1 MLNSTP
7 TVGTV
12 NRWFIRCT
20 RCLTVA
26 AIETQ
31 PNVRDWRCNICEGTI
46 ENMGRVEGD
55 RLVKYEERC
64 ACDGRCTG
72 ARGPV
77 CECHCGGVNHG
88 TGRTVIVKI
97 DVGGVPRVQ
106 FVDEG
111 KALKVAAEYVATMD
125 AVRGSLAVLRTR
137 KAMGAYLADGDFRRM
152 LQIPAVLQK
161 ASEARTHA
169 SRMKVLATVLA

>member
-1 MLNSTP
+1 MMNSAL
-7 TVGTV
+7 TVETV

-26 AIETQ
+26 SVETA
-31 PNVRDWRCNICEGTI
+31 PNVNDWRCDICDGTI

-55 RLVKYEERC
+55 RLVKFEERC

-77 CECHCGGVNHG
+77 CECSCGGKNHG

-97 DVGGVPRVQ
+97 DVGGVPRVK

-111 KALKVAAEYVATMD
+111 KAKAQAAEFVHAMNCARAELST
-125 AVRGSLAVLRTR
+125 LRTK
-137 KAMGAYLADGDFRRM
+137 KAMGMYLDEKAFRNM
-152 LQIPAVLQK
+152 LAIPGVLRK
-161 ASEARTHA
+161 ATEARTHA
-169 SRMKVLATVLA
+169 GRMKTLNAVL